1 MKSVLIKDDFA
12 QVSDSEG
19 KVISAKKIKFA
30 DLSVVVPAWRKM
42 GYPIFIAVCDGL
54 AVYIGPREE
63 NLPPSQAEMDC
74 QARLALHHGPCHFS
88 FSPSGASILTWKVE
102 NDAPK
107 PQLTPAQD
115 RLLAKAKARAPIKEV
130 RANLRAQKGKEPK
143 AADYP
148 VDNGDTYYDPEDK
161 VLYAG
166 QWVEPE
172 HAAFQKRIDD
182 LHDGIADDD

>member
-12 QVSDSEG
+12 QVFDNEG
-19 KVISAKKIKFA
+19 KLIAAEKIMFA
-30 DLSVVVPAWRKM
+30 DLSVAVPAWRKM
-42 GYPIFIAVCDGL
+42 GYPIFLAVCEGMAL
-54 AVYIGPREE
+54 YISPSED
-63 NLPPSQAEMDC
+63 NKCPSQAEMDC
-74 QARLALHHGPCHFS
+74 QARVALRNGPCHFS
-88 FSPSGASILTWKVE
+88 FSPGGASVLTWKVE

-115 RLLAKAKARAPIKEV
+115 RLQAKAKARALIKEV
-130 RANLRAQKGKEPK
+130 RANLRAQKGKEPR

-182 LHDGIADDD
+182 LHDGIVDDD